1 VAYGRAVLVTY
12 AKPNGLLLSQ
22 PVKRLTA
29 KSRYLHNLE
38 KRQAEACEAAKVDAG
53 KVVQLKKREGKA

>member
-1 VAYGRAVLVTY
+1 VTY

-29 KSRYLHNLE
+29 KSRYLRNLE
-38 KRQAEACEAAKVDAG
+38 KRQAEAREAAEVDAG
-53 KVVQLKKREGKA
+53 TVVQLKKRETKS